1 LFFKAGTRRQGTLI
15 CDGLVV
21 IAFVYPEFITESNQ
35 YPAQIEL
42 NGLLTR
48 GQLVVDRRQRADK
61 KSERTLNFI
70 TRFNESKLLDLMI
83 KIVQ

>member
-1 LFFKAGTRRQGTLI
+1 MLI

-21 IAFVYPEFITESNQ
+21 IAFAYPQFITESNQ
-35 YPAQIEL
+35 YSAQIEL

-61 KSERTLNFI
+61 KSERTIKFI
-70 TRFNESKLLDLMI
+70 TRFNQSKLLDLMI
-83 KIVQ
+83 KIIQ

>member
-1 LFFKAGTRRQGTLI
+1 VLI

-21 IAFVYPEFITESNQ
+21 IAFAYPEFITESNQ
-35 YPAQIEL
+35 YSAQIEL

-61 KSERTLNFI
+61 KSERTINFI
-70 TRFNESKLLDLMI
+70 TSFNESKLLDLMI
-83 KIVQ
+83 KIIQ